1 MVRGSEPGEY
11 IDSMFRQLLQGLP
24 SRVPSQCAVCHAWPA
39 QPVCDACVERFA
51 QPRHRCHTCAMPVAP
66 DIRQCGACMLDP
78 PPLDACVAA
87 LAYAYPWSR
96 LVTEFKFRD
105 QPGWAQAFAQLMR
118 SVPWVEPLVDAADL
132 LIPMPLAEQ
141 RLRQRGFNQALEICH
156 QLGAAKTDAGLL
168 LRLRDT
174 RPQTALS
181 RAERQAN
188 LRHAFA
194 VDPLRVDAA
203 GSRHLVLVD
212 DVMTSGASLHA
223 AARALRMAGATR
235 VSALVLARAELSPAS
250 GVQAPTIAG

>member
-1 MVRGSEPGEY
+1 
-11 IDSMFRQLLQGLP
+11 
-24 SRVPSQCAVCHAWPA
+24 
-39 QPVCDACVERFA
+39 
-51 QPRHRCHTCAMPVAP
+51 
-66 DIRQCGACMLDP
+66 
-78 PPLDACVAA
+78 
-87 LAYAYPWSR
+87 
-96 LVTEFKFRD
+96 
-105 QPGWAQAFAQLMR
+105 
-118 SVPWVEPLVDAADL
+118 
-132 LIPMPLAEQ
+132 
-141 RLRQRGFNQALEICH
+141 
-156 QLGAAKTDAGLL
+156 LL

-203 GSRHLVLVD
+203 GGRHLVLVD

-250 GVQAPTIAG
+250 GVQAPTVAD